1 MEERG
6 RELVEIPADGL
17 CFLRA
22 LQHCLAVQ
30 HSESYSLK
38 EIKIKIFEEI
48 TRKTKHYMAF
58 HTAKTPQQMLQQVLE
73 YLDKKIFA
81 TDIVDVVIGLCCN
94 IFTVT
99 LWIFQESESG
109 KLESIS
115 YSTDQQDQKR
125 RHVHLALYRD
135 RRDVDGFG
143 SHYNAVVSK
152 KKNKGQLYMD
162 ISSGPPSPGEIS
174 TPVPSPS
181 DEQNEFNPTLDVSE
195 ILPDFSSEPDAS
207 MYNLSTPDQRVLFP
221 LETFAGIEKEPV
233 LKVPYNINGNHSYSI
248 DIQRGK
254 WHKAQEDGRWFLM
267 HTSTVRRSNT
277 VRKSGKCLGSYICNN
292 NNCPKYTSGKGR
304 NTYAFTNIGLDLYEC
319 KTCGN
324 VADRQFCGALK
335 LTLFYPD
342 RNVLEVFYAGTHTC
356 SLKSRSAYN
365 LIPQKMK
372 KAVLKPI
379 LQKNPRA
386 TTKQISEEAA
396 EHFLRLGK
404 PDMAI
409 QSIRLAQDRKLVAEM
424 KQRVITRVTDQDP
437 NSFAAVAELRKQL
450 KSFDPYLIYKL
461 NDGTLNDDISF
472 VFKSSR
478 CAAELALEMDYEDPE
493 NRSCLKE
500 EPVYC
505 DTMHSRVEHY
515 KNITAWVKNPITR
528 AVMRIATMEAKNEDT
543 PTMTLFFNL
552 LNEVLQKV
560 SGKPKYKFNPSRFY
574 VDEAGANKNA
584 IAKVFGHDAVNRT
597 VTCQWH
603 FLQCARAKAMNVQER
618 HRKTF
623 LKLCKRWIRA
633 ATRSEYDS
641 ISAAL
646 RTLCERSEILPWFLW
661 WEERKFH
668 IVPAFRGFNLSGLN
682 LAESGQSGMKPKTR
696 KKLRLIDAA
705 YKDCSQM
712 MRQDEMYKAYIGN
725 ISKEIGKGLNIR
737 QIQERDR
744 RAQEDRARRYAD
756 ALLRG
761 DVNAQTDDEENT
773 EGYRVFIPTDSAR
786 HRAPRYHSK
795 KNLTEKRKKGTLS
808 QEEAYISDASSIHSD
823 EQEEVPQFVDD
834 DFVSSVRATK
844 LVFINNTIKR
854 CYGCGQE
861 FNHQQMVSPGNLVFS
876 KKTRRMRPDGKGGQV
891 KNKIATNAFFC
902 ARDMACME
910 LEFPKVQKKHIYMG
924 NLTFRNITPAHKKFL
939 KLKGYWDAII
949 ANRKLKAVYQ

>member
-1 MEERG
+1 
-6 RELVEIPADGL
+6 
-17 CFLRA
+17 
-22 LQHCLAVQ
+22 
-30 HSESYSLK
+30 
-38 EIKIKIFEEI
+38 
-48 TRKTKHYMAF
+48 
-58 HTAKTPQQMLQQVLE
+58 
-73 YLDKKIFA
+73 
-81 TDIVDVVIGLCCN
+81 
-94 IFTVT
+94 
-99 LWIFQESESG
+99 
-109 KLESIS
+109 
-115 YSTDQQDQKR
+115 
-125 RHVHLALYRD
+125 
-135 RRDVDGFG
+135 
-143 SHYNAVVSK
+143 
-152 KKNKGQLYMD
+152 
-162 ISSGPPSPGEIS
+162 
-174 TPVPSPS
+174 
-181 DEQNEFNPTLDVSE
+181 
-195 ILPDFSSEPDAS
+195 
-207 MYNLSTPDQRVLFP
+207 
-221 LETFAGIEKEPV
+221 
-233 LKVPYNINGNHSYSI
+233 
-248 DIQRGK
+248 
-254 WHKAQEDGRWFLM
+254 
-267 HTSTVRRSNT
+267 
-277 VRKSGKCLGSYICNN
+277 
-292 NNCPKYTSGKGR
+292 
-304 NTYAFTNIGLDLYEC
+304 
-319 KTCGN
+319 
-324 VADRQFCGALK
+324 
-335 LTLFYPD
+335 
-342 RNVLEVFYAGTHTC
+342 
-356 SLKSRSAYN
+356 
-365 LIPQKMK
+365 
-372 KAVLKPI
+372 
-379 LQKNPRA
+379 
-386 TTKQISEEAA
+386 
-396 EHFLRLGK
+396 
-404 PDMAI
+404 MAI

-424 KQRVITRVTDQDP
+424 KQQVITRVTDKDP

-478 CAAELALEMDYEDPE
+478 CAAELALEMDYQDPE

-528 AVMRIATMEAKNEDT
+528 AVMRIATMEAMNEDT

-584 IAKVFGHDAVNRT
+584 IAKVFGREALNRT

-646 RTLCERSEILPWFLW
+646 RTLCERSDILPWFLW

-761 DVNAQTDDEENT
+761 DVNAQTDDEENS
-773 EGYRVFIPTDSAR
+773 EGYRAFIPTDSAR

-795 KNLTEKRKKGTLS
+795 KNPTEKRKKGRLS
-808 QEEAYISDASSIHSD
+808 QEEAYMSDASSIHSD

-854 CYGCGQE
+854 CYGCGQP
-861 FNHQQMVSPGNLVFS
+861 FNHEQMVAPGNLVFS
-876 KKTRRMRPDGKGGQV
+876 KKTKRMRPDGKGGQV
-891 KNKIATNAFFC
+891 KNRIATNAFFC

-910 LEFPKVQKKHIYMG
+910 LEFPKVQKKTYLHG
-924 NLTFRNITPAHKKFL
+924 
-939 KLKGYWDAII
+939 
-949 ANRKLKAVYQ
+949 